1 MTISLDSGRFV
12 IWCNPASSHVRTSH
26 LVFRLYRFIIW
37 DCRAVSLKYIY
48 IYGKITPPENCLSSA
63 VLNWTER
70 AFSPRG
76 LTLSH
81 SGHYGNLV
89 KFVTGPRDNIKKE
102 TEFSFIQQ
110 PVIISG
116 KGIALTAHL
125 FQPTANVST
134 SWWASSLLTEYTK
147 DKNTQL
153 ELKVSISKRVFIFQ
167 KRLEFL

>member
-1 MTISLDSGRFV
+1 MWEQAILYLD
-12 IWCNPASSHVRTSH
+12 CTD
-26 LVFRLYRFIIW
+26 LLYGTVELYLW
-37 DCRAVSLKYIY
+37 NIY